1 MRASWK
7 NNLRNWWL
15 EKQHWFEMCL
25 KSEIKKGLKSTQ
37 HETLLFGIFH
47 GPFDPDGFWWSP
59 TLGVL
64 PVFRI
69 KRFGFAASAARNY
82 WPKTKM
88 RRQWRGGYV
97 VKHSAGHHAFWYPNM
112 CCVNWQTNNNNMSS
126 RFTQRRR
133 DLAKIKDLTRC
144 LHRSKRYQLYGVLEV
159 FGLLAILSNLRA
171 SRAANNS
178 ICACKFFT
186 SSRQQTIGKLE
197 GGIGG
202 TYLHLLLL
210 FLDHYY
216 PSMLL
221 FL

>member
-1 MRASWK
+1 MFSNSILK
-7 NNLRNWWL
+7 NESKL
-15 EKQHWFEMCL
+15 EKQLEELMTWKAAL
-25 KSEIKKGLKSTQ
+25 VWNVSKKWNEKRSQETQ

-126 RFTQRRR
+126 RFTQR
-133 DLAKIKDLTRC
+133 T
-144 LHRSKRYQLYGVLEV
+144 
-159 FGLLAILSNLRA
+159 
-171 SRAANNS
+171 
-178 ICACKFFT
+178 
-186 SSRQQTIGKLE
+186 
-197 GGIGG
+197 
-202 TYLHLLLL
+202 
-210 FLDHYY
+210 
-216 PSMLL
+216 
-221 FL
+221 